1 MKIALATDNH
11 FCEKSSIVQKFGT
24 KYTVRIE
31 NQLKSLEWFENIA
44 VEKGCDAV
52 IYLGDFFDKSS
63 LTDQEITAT
72 KDIAWNGLKHY
83 FIIGNHESG
92 DSGLIYSSTKTLEA
106 EDRIMIFEP
115 KKTDLGNCELCFLP
129 YVTESDRV
137 PLEQYFGQKTDKP
150 RIILSHNDIA
160 GIQLGPVVS
169 RTGFDIAEI
178 EANCDR
184 FINGHLHNGQALT
197 SKVMNLG
204 NLTGKDFGEDA
215 ARYKHNIAIL
225 DTDTLTV
232 ELIENPY
239 ALNFYKIDIN
249 NEMDLSKLNAVKN
262 QAVVSVKCK
271 DYLLAAVKAAIE
283 ANSDT
288 ILDSRVI
295 STREIAAEGAEADIA
310 DLTVDHLARFVECC
324 LANIDN
330 NKILEEELAEIC
342 KQHFEV

>member
-44 VEKGCDAV
+44 VEKGCDVV

-72 KDIAWNGLKHY
+72 KDIAWNSLKHY

-129 YVTESDRV
+129 YVTESDRM
-137 PLEQYFGQKTDKP
+137 PLEQYFGQKTEKP

-184 FINGHLHNGQALT
+184 FINGHLHNGQAVT
-197 SKVMNLG
+197 GKVMNLG

-249 NEMDLSKLNAVKN
+249 NETELSKLNAVKN

-295 STREIAAEGAEADIA
+295 STREIASEGTEADIA

-342 KQHFEV
+342 K